1 MAIYQPDITFAA
13 WRQTFQNK
21 IQNIVLRSH
30 LSLPESPESLEP
42 NFVILG
48 KTLFAQRNLH
58 LEDSPFPLD
67 IL

>member
-13 WRQTFQNK
+13 WRQTFQNR

-30 LSLPESPESLEP
+30 LSLPESPESLET

-48 KTLFAQRNLH
+48 KTLFAQ
-58 LEDSPFPLD
+58 
-67 IL
+67 